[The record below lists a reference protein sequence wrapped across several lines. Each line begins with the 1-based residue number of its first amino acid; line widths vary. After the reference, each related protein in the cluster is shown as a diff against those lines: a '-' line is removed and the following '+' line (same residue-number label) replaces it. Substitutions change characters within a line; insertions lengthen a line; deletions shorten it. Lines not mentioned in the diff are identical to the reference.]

1 MFIKNRKA
9 FTMIELVFVI
19 VVIGILS
26 AIAIPR
32 FSDTADSAYLT
43 KAQDTLAG
51 VRSALMAERQKRVLR
66 GTFTPITDLSLKS
79 DGTASTNVFDHF
91 SSDGGNPANY
101 APIFD
106 YPIRGCTTNTQ
117 RACWRKTSNA
127 PATYSYIFS
136 DPAMG
141 GAGSDGR
148 ADFIIDQNKFVCK
161 ATDSAD
167 CKLILF

>member
-19 VVIGILS
+19 VVIGILG
-26 AIAIPR
+26 AIAIPK
-32 FSDTADSAYLT
+32 FSDTADNAYLT

-51 VRSALMAERQKRVLR
+51 VRSALMAERQKRILR
-66 GTFTPITDLSLKS
+66 GTHTDITDLSLKS

-91 SSDGGNPANY
+91 SGDGRNPAVY
-101 APIFD
+101 APLFD
-106 YPIRGCTTNTQ
+106 YPIRGCTTLTQ
-117 RACWRKTSNA
+117 RACWKRVAKT
-127 PATYSYIFS
+127 ATTPLTYAYIFP

-141 GAGSDGR
+141 GDGK
-148 ADFIIDQNKFVCK
+148 AEFIIDKNKFVCK
-161 ATDSAD
+161 STDSAD